1 MVESRPYDAYF
12 DATFT
17 GPRNNPRLDSRVA
30 AALSQPTMVA
40 GAARFKYFRRPIA
53 PRMSAIPP
61 NVLLA
66 PTKAQDPMIP
76 VEEAPE
82 PLVKS
87 VEVQTAFRESEAQ
100 TQPYTPDYFVPEG
113 EDPDVLL
120 LKDLTFGNG
129 LPLGKKDLQMIEFAK
144 SKRILESSLPPF
156 TDEASVNLRK
166 RLMENQEM
174 REFKVR
180 EAEID
185 RKREERL
192 AELRAAIME
201 RDASNELLASQ
212 RVDATRQ
219 IRMEERD
226 TALGKIRQK
235 RIKVLRA
242 LARKRNAA
250 DKAIYSGQGRDIVT
264 DYFDKASEIYAPI
277 RRDGRGFKPDPSKY
291 DINSRTAPLD
301 SLQSINQLEGAV
313 PRSILAP
320 EEPGRG
326 FSPLKQLSKTEPLG
340 IHNRIRA
347 AEDRMTSAAAR
358 AQRNTKRDVEEMYN
372 ILQKQKKA
380 STIAAHSAASGGHS
394 RPHSRM
400 PSAPHSS
407 TPASPDAG
415 ARSASQGGGALGT
428 HPAPGSPSKPLS
440 SPSARRGKNPNGRP
454 HTPDL
459 LSNADMH
466 HVVASQP
473 LRAAV
478 VLLQRLLRGR
488 AVQNLMYEG
497 RLRRSEL
504 IAELRAADDQWAQE
518 VPLSAAEL
526 GVETKAKRLEA
537 IERTTLDAVGGIA
550 SSHLLNALALEKV
563 RFLLPLPLPISLFC
577 CSPALLSSS
586 HPTFSPLP
594 TPPTTQP
601 PNTSRTRTVAP
612 GDNRAPAGP
621 GRGSHRGASPC
632 RGCRRRQATA

>member
-1 MVESRPYDAYF
+1 MSQTYVVESRPYDAYF

-120 LKDLTFGNG
+120 LKDLTLGNG

-144 SKRILESSLPPF
+144 AKRILESSLPPF

-250 DKAIYSGQGRDIVT
+250 DKAIYSRHERDIVT
-264 DYFDKASEIYAPI
+264 EYFDKASEIYAPI

-291 DINSRTAPLD
+291 DVNSRTAPLD
-301 SLQSINQLEGAV
+301 NLQNINQLEGAV

-340 IHNRIRA
+340 IHNRICA
-347 AEDRMTSAAAR
+347 AEDRMTSAAVR

-407 TPASPDAG
+407 APASPEAG
-415 ARSASQGGGALGT
+415 AARSAPPSQGG
-428 HPAPGSPSKPLS
+428 PPGSPSKPIS

-466 HVVASQP
+466 HVVSTQP

-504 IAELRAADDQWAQE
+504 IAELRAADEQWAQE
-518 VPLSAAEL
+518 ASLSATEL
-526 GVETKAKRLEA
+526 GVESKAKRDEA
-537 IERTTLDAVGGIA
+537 VARTTIDTVGGLA

-563 RFLLPLPLPISLFC
+563 RSHPLSLFLSFSAAHPFS
-577 CSPALLSSS
+577 SPPLS
-586 HPTFSPLP
+586 PPLYNN
-594 TPPTTQP
+594 TTYTPTTHLF
-601 PNTSRTRTVAP
+601 THRLAWRRSSR
-612 GDNRAPAGP
+612 
-621 GRGSHRGASPC
+621 
-632 RGCRRRQATA
+632 CRRRPWQPSRSAAV